1 MCCQDF
7 RDGRWLLQLGMQHA
21 PHQAADEVRLSAVAV
36 YHLFIAAVQFFAAA
50 LLLLSQDLL
59 VLGLSPQAVA
69 YGKSAMA
76 SARLVIMMNMTY
88 WS

>member
-50 LLLLSQDLL
+50 LLLLSQRNRPGWLATVTDMCQEL
-59 VLGLSPQAVA
+59 
-69 YGKSAMA
+69 
-76 SARLVIMMNMTY
+76 
-88 WS
+88 